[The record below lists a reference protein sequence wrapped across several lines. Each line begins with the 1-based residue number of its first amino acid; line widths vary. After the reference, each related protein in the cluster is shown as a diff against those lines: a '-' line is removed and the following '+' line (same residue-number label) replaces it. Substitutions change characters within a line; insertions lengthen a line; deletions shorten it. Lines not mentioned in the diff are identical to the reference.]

1 MHPLEDFAEVFGHFL
16 HITDTLQTAADF
28 RLLPQ
33 PAQGDVSTLH
43 EIAVARLHAAAQN
56 VQSVVTFLQRLAASH
71 GKTSQLGARL
81 SEFTPGPRHVDDS
94 KSAGGELAVHL
105 SPIT

>member
-1 MHPLEDFAEVFGHFL
+1 MARSFHWRVRDDAPTEDFAEVFGHFL
-16 HITDTLQTAADF
+16 HITATSQTAADF

-56 VQSVVTFLQRLAASH
+56 VQSVNTFSN
-71 GKTSQLGARL
+71 G
-81 SEFTPGPRHVDDS
+81 
-94 KSAGGELAVHL
+94 
-105 SPIT
+105 